1 MDKGIWVFLSHSNK
15 DYEKVRQVR
24 NILEQQGYRPLMFF
38 LNCLNDDNEI
48 DGLIKREIDS
58 REKFILCDSKNAQNS
73 KWVQEEVNYIKI
85 KNRLWEKINI
95 DSSIED
101 IMKSLSRFQSRNTIY
116 INGTSDDTELK
127 ELIAKFFRAKDYDVI
142 NKHSYEE
149 NDFSSQGYF
158 INIYSA
164 NILLKN
170 NTHRFVLNYN
180 TFLDSN
186 RSKEE
191 TIIVNIFI
199 DAREELLRE
208 YYKDPGVDKY
218 EGFVW
223 HNNKIIDID
232 YSEKNKEDLPTL
244 IYNFIREIDI
254 SINNIFNYAEGCKRN
269 IDELKILKRCIE
281 LECVD
286 IEPDKLK
293 AFGFSFENENEYI
306 IYDTL
311 SIIRSTAMFELA
323 CNYFIGKTVKK
334 SYNKAIDL
342 FYSASIL
349 GMKIAQKVLYELGP
363 SLLPMQTIDKIKKNA
378 FKSADG
384 FPEYLLA
391 KSIEYKQVFWD
402 DKDAVFLLYEY
413 SVKKGCMFGYEE
425 INGLYAM
432 PQDTNINQKLDKSC
446 NTCWHEHYL
455 MEYPNRIY
463 WEKLLEYI
471 VKQSKYKQQ

>member
-58 REKFILCDSKNAQNS
+58 REKFILCDSMNAQNS
-73 KWVQEEVNYIKI
+73 KWVQEEVNYIKK
-85 KNRLWEKINI
+85 KNRLWEKINV

-101 IMKSLSRFQSRNTIY
+101 IKKSLFRFQSRNTIY
-116 INGTSDDTELK
+116 VNGTSDDTELK
-127 ELIAKFFRAKDYDVI
+127 ESIVRYFRTKDYDVI
-142 NKHSYEE
+142 NKESYEDR
-149 NDFSSQGYF
+149 DFSSHGYF
-158 INIYSA
+158 INIYSF

-170 NTHRFVLNYN
+170 NTPRFVMNYN
-180 TFLDSN
+180 SFLHSN
-186 RSKEE
+186 HSKEE
-191 TIIVNIFI
+191 TIIINIFI

-218 EGFVW
+218 EGFIGP
-223 HNNKIIDID
+223 NNKIIDID
-232 YSEKNKEDLPTL
+232 YSEKNKEDLPSL
-244 IYNFIREIDI
+244 IYNFLREIDN
-254 SINNIFNYAEGCKRN
+254 SINNIFNYAEGCRRN
-269 IDELKILKRCIE
+269 VIEIKALEKCID
-281 LECVD
+281 LECAY

-293 AFGFSFENENEYI
+293 AFGFSFENNNEYI
-306 IYDTL
+306 IYDSQ

-323 CNYFIGKTVKK
+323 CNYFVKK
-334 SYNKAIDL
+334 SYNKAIEL

-349 GMKIAQKVLYELGP
+349 GMKNAQKVLYELGP
-363 SLLPMQTIDKIKKNA
+363 SLLPSRIIDKIKKSA

-391 KSIEYKQVFWD
+391 KSVEYKQAFLG
-402 DKDAVFLLYEY
+402 DKDAVLHLYEY
-413 SVKKGCMFGYEE
+413 SAKKGCMFGCEE

-432 PQDTNINQKLDKSC
+432 PQDTNINQKFDKRY
-446 NTCWHEHYL
+446 NTCWYEHCL

-463 WEKLLEYI
+463 WEKLQEYI
-471 VKQSKYKQQ
+471 VKQSKCK